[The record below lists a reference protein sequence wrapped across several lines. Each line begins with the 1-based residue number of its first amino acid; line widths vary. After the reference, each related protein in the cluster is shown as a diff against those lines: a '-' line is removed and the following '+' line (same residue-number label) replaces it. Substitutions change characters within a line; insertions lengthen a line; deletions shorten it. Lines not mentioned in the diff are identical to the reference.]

1 LTPKIKN
8 CNRCGLQRLL
18 TDFHSDKSKPDG
30 RHTICKYCRLKS
42 KGLPQR
48 NKPRPKKV
56 VAKKVATKE
65 TPSALKKTQVPAGKS
80 RAKAAKP
87 LADGIDSKKES
98 FPVST
103 TGTEW
108 LTYGGDAP
116 PKPFPKKKV
125 AQSAAQYKKLCSEA
139 NTAAIKALLMRH
151 PQEFKGLVKKARIV
165 LGVEERW
172 KKIEFSEEG
181 YDDSFSSTHQSKS

>member
-1 LTPKIKN
+1 
-8 CNRCGLQRLL
+8 LL

-30 RHTICKYCRLKS
+30 RHTICKFCRLKS

-56 VAKKVATKE
+56 VAKKVAAKKA
-65 TPSALKKTQVPAGKS
+65 PAALKKTQVPAGKS

-98 FPVST
+98 LPDST
-103 TGTEW
+103 TGAEW
-108 LTYGGDAP
+108 LTYGGDTP
-116 PKPFPKKKV
+116 PKPAPKKKL
-125 AQSAAQYKKLCSEA
+125 AQSATQYKKLCSEA

-151 PQEFKGLVKKARIV
+151 PQEFKGLVKKARMV

-172 KKIEFSEEG
+172 KKIEFSEDG
-181 YDDSFSSTHQSKS
+181 YGDSYSFIQQPYNS